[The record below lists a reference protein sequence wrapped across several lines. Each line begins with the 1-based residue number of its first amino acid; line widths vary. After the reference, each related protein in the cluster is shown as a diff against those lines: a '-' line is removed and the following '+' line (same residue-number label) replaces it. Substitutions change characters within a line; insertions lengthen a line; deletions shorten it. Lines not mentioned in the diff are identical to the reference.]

1 MPTGSGA
8 RREHL
13 LVSRGFTLIELTL
26 VVAIIATLSAIAI
39 PSYMG
44 FIEKARV
51 VRATAE
57 IRGFSTSIDVY
68 EAENRTPPTSL
79 ADVGE
84 AGAVDPWGRP
94 YAYLKI
100 AGSTPFTDAA
110 PPHPRFARVFGPPRV
125 ILAAAPQSPPGPP
138 SAPGGGGP
146 PSDPNVMGQ
155 ARKDRFLVP
164 LNSDYD
170 LYSNGKDGDSKPPLN
185 AKESHDDVVRANN
198 GAYIGLASQY

>member
-1 MPTGSGA
+1 MT
-8 RREHL
+8 RTHRL
-13 LVSRGFTLIELTL
+13 SRIAAFTLVELVL
-26 VVAIIATLSAIAI
+26 VVGIIAVLAAIAV
-39 PSYMG
+39 PTYVSYV
-44 FIEKARV
+44 EKARV
-51 VRATAE
+51 IRAEVE
-57 IRGFSTSIDVY
+57 IQQISAAVDSYTRETGSPPPDLDAID
-68 EAENRTPPTSL
+68 EHPQA
-79 ADVGE
+79 
-84 AGAVDPWGRP
+84 DPWGRP